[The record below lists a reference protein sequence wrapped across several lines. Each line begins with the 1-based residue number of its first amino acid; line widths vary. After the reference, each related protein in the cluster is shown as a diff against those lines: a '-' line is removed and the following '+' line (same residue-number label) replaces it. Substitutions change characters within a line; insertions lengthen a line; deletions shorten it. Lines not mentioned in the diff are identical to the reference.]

1 MTLNG
6 IKVKDLRK
14 ARGLSQLD
22 LACEIDCS
30 REIIV
35 KIETNSRKETGLCIA
50 YKIAT
55 YFNVTIESLI
65 LK

>member
-6 IKVKDLRK
+6 NLIKDLRK

-22 LACEIDCS
+22 LACELDCS

-35 KIETNSRKETGLCIA
+35 KIESNSRKATGLCIC
-50 YKIAT
+50 YKLAT
-55 YFNVTIESLI
+55 FFNTSIESLI